1 MHTEKEKKKSHTKR
15 QPAAG
20 GRRGESSRSTS
31 LRGLQTH
38 LSLLLK
44 MSMVNLQKTLTVPYA
59 HARPHYC
66 CDKPALR
73 ALLEALHLVFT
84 WLGPYSAASG
94 ALRDA
99 LV

>member
-1 MHTEKEKKKSHTKR
+1 MHTEKEKKNHTQKDSLLR
-15 QPAAG
+15 G

-44 MSMVNLQKTLTVPYA
+44 MSMVNLQKPLTVPYA

-84 WLGPYSAASG
+84 
-94 ALRDA
+94 
-99 LV
+99 